1 MGCVVIMVGD
11 GSSSLVF
18 LSRDVSSRRQPTESR
33 TEGVL
38 TCVISF
44 ALYFTIPD
52 FPEEAKW

>member
-1 MGCVVIMVGD
+1 MECVGIMAGD
-11 GSSSLVF
+11 GYSSLVF
-18 LSRDVSSRRQPTESR
+18 LFRELPCQMLATNCR

-44 ALYFTIPD
+44 ALYFLIPD

>member
-1 MGCVVIMVGD
+1 MAGD
-11 GSSSLVF
+11 GSLSLVF
-18 LSRDVSSRRQPTESR
+18 LSRDASSKKHLTESG

>member
-1 MGCVVIMVGD
+1 MVCEAILVGD
-11 GSSSLVF
+11 GSLSLVF
-18 LSRDVSSRRQPTESR
+18 LFRDLPCRGQPAESR

-44 ALYFTIPD
+44 VLYFTIPD

>member
-1 MGCVVIMVGD
+1 MAGD
-11 GSSSLVF
+11 GSLSLVS
-18 LSRDVSSRRQPTESR
+18 LSRDVSSERQLTESG

-38 TCVISF
+38 TCVVSF

>member
-1 MGCVVIMVGD
+1 MAGD
-11 GSSSLVF
+11 GSLSLVF
-18 LSRDVSSRRQPTESR
+18 LSRHVSSKGQPTESR